1 MKTIIRLLKMA
12 RKYYWTLAAT
22 VLALL
27 GAAALNLTT
36 PFLVQRLTGSLSDG
50 SATAR
55 YILTFAGILLLAYL
69 LRAVCRFFA
78 MWLAHVT
85 AWNFVGETTLR
96 VYDKLQTLSLA
107 WYSDKETGQIMSR
120 ALNDTRNLEVLFAHA
135 LPDMFSNVV
144 IILLVG
150 VMIFLLNPLLAF
162 FYAAFA
168 ADGYCGEQSLF

>member
-69 LRAVCRFFA
+69 LRAVCRFFC
-78 MWLAHVT
+78 HVAGT
-85 AWNFVGETTLR
+85 RHGLELCWRNNAQGLR
-96 VYDKLQTLSLA
+96 QAANALSC
-107 WYSDKETGQIMSR
+107 
-120 ALNDTRNLEVLFAHA
+120 
-135 LPDMFSNVV
+135 VV
-144 IILLVG
+144 
-150 VMIFLLNPLLAF
+150 
-162 FYAAFA
+162 
-168 ADGYCGEQSLF
+168 QR